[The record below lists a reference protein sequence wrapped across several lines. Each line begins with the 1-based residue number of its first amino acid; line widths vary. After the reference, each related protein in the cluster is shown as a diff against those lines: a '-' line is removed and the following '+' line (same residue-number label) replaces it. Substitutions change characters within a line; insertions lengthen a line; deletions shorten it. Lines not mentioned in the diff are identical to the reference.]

1 MVDLWHVD
9 SFWLKSKVD
18 RSINLSCF
26 LCLYNQQR
34 GETGHLVIKLWE
46 YFIMSDPEKKDDGE
60 ISTNIKMIL
69 FVIGCVIIWIV
80 LQSVIGVPM
89 KM

>member
-1 MVDLWHVD
+1 MDVTQLPFSYPSD
-9 SFWLKSKVD
+9 
-18 RSINLSCF
+18 
-26 LCLYNQQR
+26 
-34 GETGHLVIKLWE
+34 KLWE
-46 YFIMSDPEKKDDGE
+46 YFIMSDPENKDDGE
-60 ISTNIKMIL
+60 TSKNIKTIL

>member
-1 MVDLWHVD
+1 
-9 SFWLKSKVD
+9 
-18 RSINLSCF
+18 
-26 LCLYNQQR
+26 
-34 GETGHLVIKLWE
+34 
-46 YFIMSDPEKKDDGE
+46 MSNPENKDDDE
-60 ISTNIKMIL
+60 TSKNIKTIL

>member
-1 MVDLWHVD
+1 
-9 SFWLKSKVD
+9 
-18 RSINLSCF
+18 
-26 LCLYNQQR
+26 
-34 GETGHLVIKLWE
+34 
-46 YFIMSDPEKKDDGE
+46 MSDPENKDDDE
-60 ISTNIKMIL
+60 TSKNIKRIL

>member
-1 MVDLWHVD
+1 
-9 SFWLKSKVD
+9 
-18 RSINLSCF
+18 
-26 LCLYNQQR
+26 
-34 GETGHLVIKLWE
+34 
-46 YFIMSDPEKKDDGE
+46 MSDPEKKDDGE
-60 ISTNIKMIL
+60 TSKNIKIIL